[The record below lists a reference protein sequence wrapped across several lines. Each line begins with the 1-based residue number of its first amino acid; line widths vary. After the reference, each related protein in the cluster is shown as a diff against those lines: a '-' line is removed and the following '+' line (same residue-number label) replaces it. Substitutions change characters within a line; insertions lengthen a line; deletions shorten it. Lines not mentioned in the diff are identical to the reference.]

1 MKYLKLCNLL
11 LHLSRSE
18 DDLDSD
24 IEETLYGHVHYASSL
39 LVSENSTPGMKFLN
53 RCLLQHTST
62 QFYCSLVLNRIHTR
76 IVLFAHV
83 IIINY
88 LY

>member
-1 MKYLKLCNLL
+1 MTLLCEIFKCNLL

-39 LVSENSTPGMKFLN
+39 LVSENSTPGTKFLN
-53 RCLLQHTST
+53 TVDVYYNIQVPKFIAH
-62 QFYCSLVLNRIHTR
+62 
-76 IVLFAHV
+76 LF
-83 IIINY
+83 
-88 LY
+88 